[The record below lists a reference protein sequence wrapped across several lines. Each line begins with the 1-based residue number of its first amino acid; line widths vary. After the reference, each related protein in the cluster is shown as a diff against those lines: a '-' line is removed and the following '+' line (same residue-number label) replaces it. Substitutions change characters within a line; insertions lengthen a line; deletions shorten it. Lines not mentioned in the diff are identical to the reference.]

1 LFNYLQEQN
10 MSSVEKSQLASALTV
25 SAPLVRKRPKTNC
38 PVFAIKEISD
48 LFVDAC
54 VQDSEGRLVFLSV
67 YGRDTALNQF
77 YAAMQLGSA
86 EGGIRSFRIQTAPMQ
101 QVAVG
106 DVDQLDK
113 HHGRLPATLFG
124 NLTQAFVYQKRVCSI
139 DKSNGVAILLYPV
152 SEARMLLADRAQVDQ
167 QLWSLVKQLS
177 PVALMDHWRGALFA
191 ECPGLSQ
198 SLGEGVYLPI
208 GDISAWRVQLPT
220 TFTKTVSR
228 LIRTGYLTLEQ

>member
-1 LFNYLQEQN
+1 
-10 MSSVEKSQLASALTV
+10 MSSVTKSPIEAGSELASTFSQKHPA
-25 SAPLVRKRPKTNC
+25 KNG

-77 YAAMQLGSA
+77 YAAMQLGSN
-86 EGGIRSFRIQTAPMQ
+86 EGGLRSFRIQAEPVQ

-152 SEARMLLADRAQVDQ
+152 SEARMLLADRLQVDQ

-177 PVALMDHWRGALFA
+177 PVALLDHWRGALFA

-198 SLGEGVYLPI
+198 SLGEGIYLPI

-220 TFTKTVSR
+220 TFTETVSR

>member
-1 LFNYLQEQN
+1 
-10 MSSVEKSQLASALTV
+10 MSTVANSQFVSGTNL
-25 SAPLVRKRPKTNC
+25 SAPLARKRPKTNC

-77 YAAMQLGSA
+77 YAAMQLGA
-86 EGGIRSFRIQTAPMQ
+86 ADGGIRSFRIHTEPMQ

-124 NLTQAFVYQKRVCSI
+124 NLSHAFVYQKRVCNI

-152 SEARMLLADRAQVDQ
+152 SEARMLSQDRVQVNQ

-177 PVALMDHWRGALFA
+177 PVALLDHWRGALFD
-191 ECPGLSQ
+191 ECPSLSQ
-198 SLGEGVYLPI
+198 SLGDGVYLPI

-220 TFTKTVSR
+220 TFTETVSR

>member
-1 LFNYLQEQN
+1 
-10 MSSVEKSQLASALTV
+10 MSSVTKSPIESGSELASTFAQ
-25 SAPLVRKRPKTNC
+25 KRAVKSG

-77 YAAMQLGSA
+77 YAAMQLGSH
-86 EGGIRSFRIQTAPMQ
+86 EGGLRSFRIQAEPTQ

-152 SEARMLLADRAQVDQ
+152 SEARMLLANRAQVDQ
-167 QLWSLVKQLS
+167 QIWSLVKQLS
-177 PVALMDHWRGALFA
+177 PVALLDHWRGALFA

-220 TFTKTVSR
+220 TFTDTVSR